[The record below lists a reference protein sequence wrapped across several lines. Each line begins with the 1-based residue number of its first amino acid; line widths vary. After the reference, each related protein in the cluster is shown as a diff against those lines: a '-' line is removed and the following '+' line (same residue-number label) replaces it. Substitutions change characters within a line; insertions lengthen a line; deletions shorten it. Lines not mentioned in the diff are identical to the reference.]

1 MNSIER
7 QLREI
12 EKLNN
17 LQQRNQW
24 MNRIHPLVKVLL
36 SLFYILLTVSVDKYR
51 IDLMLALAIYPFMCF
66 NLADLRLRD
75 ALYRLRLILPLVIFV
90 GIFNPIFDRRTV
102 LVFMGISVS
111 GGTISM
117 LNLMIKGINAVLAA
131 YILIA
136 TTSIEDICYA
146 LRLLHV
152 PKVIVIVILL
162 LNRYLS
168 VLGEEADRI
177 MTAYHLRAPQQ
188 KGLHYTVWGPL
199 VGQWLMRSMDRAEI
213 LYESMTLRGF
223 KGEFEPSGRH
233 SSLPASLPY
242 LFFWTVVL
250 LVLRF
255 TPLLQMIGGLFQ

>member
-1 MNSIER
+1 MNSIQQ
-7 QLREI
+7 QLHEI
-12 EKLNN
+12 EKLNQ

-36 SLFYILLTVSVDKYR
+36 SLFYILLTVSIDKYR
-51 IDLMLALAIYPFMCF
+51 IDLMLTMAIYPFMCL
-66 NLADLRLRD
+66 NLGELRLGD
-75 ALYRLRLILPLVIFV
+75 ALWRLRLILPLVIFV
-90 GIFNPIFDRRTV
+90 GVFNPIFDRNAV

-131 YILIA
+131 YVLIA
-136 TTSIEDICYA
+136 VTSIEDICYA
-146 LRLLHV
+146 LRLLRV
-152 PKVIVIVILL
+152 PRVIVIVILL
-162 LNRYLS
+162 INRYLS

-177 MTAYHLRAPQQ
+177 MTAYRLRAPQQ
-188 KGLHYTVWGPL
+188 KGLHYSVWGPL

-233 SSLPASLPY
+233 SSLTASLPY
-242 LFFWTVVL
+242 LLIWAGVL
-250 LVLRF
+250 LALRF
-255 TPLLQMIGGLFQ
+255 TPLIQVIGGLFQ